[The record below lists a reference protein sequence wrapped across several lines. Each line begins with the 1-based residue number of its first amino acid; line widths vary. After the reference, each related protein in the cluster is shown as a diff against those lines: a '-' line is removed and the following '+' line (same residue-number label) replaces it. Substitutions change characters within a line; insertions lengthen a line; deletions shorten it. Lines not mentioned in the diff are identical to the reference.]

1 MDNSKAR
8 LRRYEDDLYVSG
20 TGVIIMGAWG
30 VVKVILGIFFGADS
44 ELFLEAD
51 SALEKTAV
59 IILTVILIGIISA
72 LIMKFHV
79 YIGLNAVRAA
89 KGKNYKKGYI
99 IGDVIL
105 LLLTVVGIISYKDR
119 FNDTK
124 NIDSTIASMLVDITT
139 IYVCV
144 IVIISTKRIE
154 KIKQAVSGG
163 EEDHAD

>member
-1 MDNSKAR
+1 MDNTKAM
-8 LRRYEDDLYVSG
+8 LRKYQDDLYVSG

-30 VVKVILGIFFGADS
+30 VVKVVLGMFLGADR
-44 ELFLEAD
+44 ELYMEVEPGM
-51 SALEKTAV
+51 SKALAV
-59 IILTVILIGIISA
+59 VLVVILVVIMSA

-89 KGKNYKKGYI
+89 KDKGYKKGYI

-119 FNDTK
+119 FKDTD
-124 NIDSTIASMLVDITT
+124 NIDSTIASMLVDLTT
-139 IYVCV
+139 AYVCV
-144 IVIISTKRIE
+144 IVIISTKRINE
-154 KIKQAVSGG
+154 LKQSVTGG

>member
-51 SALEKTAV
+51 SVLEKTAV
-59 IILTVILIGIISA
+59 IILTVILVGIISA

-89 KGKNYKKGYI
+89 TGKNYKKGYI

-119 FNDTK
+119 FSDTK
-124 NIDSTIASMLVDITT
+124 NIDSTIASMLVDLTT